1 MMRNPETVTTTSEQ
15 RLDVAA
21 RLVLILGL
29 GVLIVLAGLAIGV
42 GLAIL
47 QRDWRPIPSGLA
59 VGLGAAGLAVL
70 AMAAHDILQA
80 LEVAT
85 QRDINHDGRIGDEA
99 TPVLLR
105 TNAAPP
111 QDGAAFAAFVE
122 SCQHDTSLRRW
133 EPVIGRA
140 QYQAWRD
147 VLLSAGW
154 AKWRSSDQRS
164 GWELTAPVET
174 ILQALS

>member
-1 MMRNPETVTTTSEQ
+1 MRNPETVTTGSEE

-29 GVLIVLAGLAIGV
+29 GVLIVLAGMAIGV

-47 QRDWRPIPSGLA
+47 QRNWRAIPIGLA
-59 VGLGAAGLAVL
+59 VGLGAGGMAIL

-85 QRDINHDGRIGDEA
+85 GHDLDHDGRIGDDE

-105 TNAAPP
+105 TNAAPA

-122 SCQHDTSLRRW
+122 SCQHDSSLRRW
-133 EPVIGRA
+133 EPVIGRS
-140 QYQAWRD
+140 QYVAWRD
-147 VLLSAGW
+147 LLISANW
-154 AKWRSSDQRS
+154 ARWRSSDQRS

-174 ILQALS
+174 ILKALS